1 MATGTKKQAGK
12 GSARTSVSQPKRKRS
27 PSKRTRTAAAAKMV
41 VDRRRVLAFGMAAVA
56 ATIVPVEAFAQR
68 TVIAPTGTTFMAEAK
83 RAIALFNEW
92 RRLGDEF
99 KAVDAPL
106 KTMSREDSRR
116 SHYLV
121 RVNDLPI
128 ERFRAALIAD
138 QALRETMRMETSDR
152 KEAAI
157 KDTLLLSL
165 MVMTGKEVPALK
177 RELGLA
183 T

>member
-1 MATGTKKQAGK
+1 MATGTKKRAGK
-12 GSARTSVSQPKRKRS
+12 GRAATSASQPKRQR
-27 PSKRTRTAAAAKMV
+27 KRTRTAAAAKTI
-41 VDRRRVLAFGMAAVA
+41 VDRRRVLAFGMAAAA
-56 ATIVPVEAFAQR
+56 ATIVPVDAFAQR
-68 TVIAPTGTTFMAEAK
+68 TAIAPTGVTFIAEAK
-83 RAIALFNEW
+83 RAIALVGEW
-92 RRLGDEF
+92 RRIGDEL
-99 KAVDAPL
+99 KEVDAAL

-138 QALRETMRMETSDR
+138 QALRNAMRMKTSDR

-157 KDTLLLSL
+157 KVTLLMCLRE
-165 MVMTGKEVPALK
+165 MTGKEPPTLK
-177 RELGLA
+177 RELGLS